1 MKEFLKSLGWKQ
13 WLCLVGIAWGLLLL
27 WSSTTYQ
34 GARVYCAIN
43 PCYQASGDQ
52 CVIDRAQETTIS
64 YEPLEEP
71 PGGWQDK
78 DALLFSSF
86 EPRSRRI
93 VEKHTFAKLWNT
105 ACEIVTGPR
114 SFDLR

>member
-34 GARVYCAIN
+34 GARVYCAVN
-43 PCYQASGDQ
+43 PCYRSLGSTCKVRSFWDTQ
-52 CVIDRAQETTIS
+52 T
-64 YEPLEEP
+64 
-71 PGGWQDK
+71 GGK
-78 DALLFSSF
+78 FM
-86 EPRSRRI
+86 R
-93 VEKHTFAKLWNT
+93 T
-105 ACEIVTGPR
+105 ACKIVTGPD